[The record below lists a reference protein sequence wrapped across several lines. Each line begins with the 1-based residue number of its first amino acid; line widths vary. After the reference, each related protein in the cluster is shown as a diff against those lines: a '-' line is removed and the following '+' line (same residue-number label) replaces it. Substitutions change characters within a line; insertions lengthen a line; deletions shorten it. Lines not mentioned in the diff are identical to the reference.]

1 MTSNNDGDESSDRR
15 PRGRFS
21 ALESSL
27 GRRRILKI
35 TGGVGAG
42 GMLGL
47 AGCTGI
53 GGDGGD
59 GGGSGDGSSGSGS
72 GDGGSDDGDDS
83 SDGGDSGDSDDG
95 DDSDDG
101 ETTGTPG
108 KESFEV
114 GVIVPMTGN
123 FSSLGSLYR
132 PAFEAWAQLIN
143 EQGGVDGHEVN
154 VRFEDNE
161 STEQRTSRIGT
172 QFASDGVDFMI
183 NAYSSPLTRAAGNVA
198 EQEQIPLFS
207 TGSVN
212 YEIHAGFDY
221 VFEFEPPFARRASGS
236 LLDGNVSKV
245 ACWAV
250 DLGWAKLGQ
259 QAFIDDIAP
268 QHDLEIVYEDTH
280 ARDQRDFSSFVL
292 KALNNGA
299 EAAVITNYPEHVV
312 PQTRQISSSE
322 WSPTY
327 VSQTTASSGD
337 IYDQLGAEVME
348 GLAVPVLWTKS
359 MNRHEMTEP
368 FIETYESL
376 TDVSDAEYHGALGF
390 GALQVFGEAIR
401 ALGNDAKDTAT
412 LQQWFM
418 DNTAPT
424 VMGESKFDDR
434 GVQVGFPWSEAQ
446 WHGQDTP
453 LIWPDDVAEAEFIYP
468 KQWP

>member
-1 MTSNNDGDESSDRR
+1 MTSSNDGDESSETRSR
-15 PRGRFS
+15 ERSS
-21 ALESSL
+21 ALKSRL
-27 GRRRILKI
+27 NRRSMLRI
-35 TGGVGAG
+35 TGGLGAG

-53 GGDGGD
+53 GDGGD
-59 GGGSGDGSSGSGS
+59 GGGSGSGSDGGDGGDGSSSGSDGDDS
-72 GDGGSDDGDDS
+72 GDGGA
-83 SDGGDSGDSDDG
+83 
-95 DDSDDG
+95 
-101 ETTGTPG
+101 TGTPS

-132 PAFEAWAQLIN
+132 PAFEAWAQIVN
-143 EQGGVDGHEVN
+143 DQGGIDGHEVT

-161 STEQRTSRIGT
+161 STEQRTSRIAT
-172 QFASDGVDFMI
+172 QFASDGVDFMV

-198 EQEQIPLFS
+198 EQEGIPLFS

-221 VFEFEPPFARRASGS
+221 VFEFEPPFARRASGD

-259 QAFIDDIAP
+259 QAFIEDIAP
-268 QHDLEIVYEDTH
+268 QHDLEVVYEDTH

-292 KALNNGA
+292 KAMNNGA

-322 WSPTY
+322 WEPTY

-348 GLAVPVLWTKS
+348 GLAVPVLWTKT
-359 MNRHEMTEP
+359 MNRHELTED
-368 FIETYESL
+368 FISTYESL
-376 TDVSDAEYHGALGF
+376 TDVSEAEYHGALAF
-390 GALQVFGEAIR
+390 GSLQVFGEAVR

-424 VMGESKFDDR
+424 IMGESEFDDR

-446 WHGQDTP
+446 WHGQETP
-453 LIWPDDVAEAEFIYP
+453 LVWPDDVAESEFIYP